1 MKGGCLYND
10 LVKAT
15 DTVVALTDEDA
26 NFPAENAKTEEAA
39 LVARTLLGY
48 TTAIKF
54 RISLVSPQSPRVFAL
69 VNHNLAAGTIDINSY
84 TANNFS
90 TGKVT
95 IATLDVRELDIC
107 HYTLTPPAARNY
119 WEFDFTNAT
128 AFTRGPFQE
137 YFIELGRAMLYSVC
151 DADLSTI
158 EDYKRTH
165 AHEFSNIVNETP
177 WGARWVHNVE
187 SRRERIKLTWSAR
200 LGMTI
205 RDALRALLALTDGDA
220 RPFLLIPDLALTE
233 CFYGYATEPSIS
245 WVESWIDYATENLAL
260 EMVTASR
267 GLKKVNFYS

>member
-10 LVKAT
+10 WVKAD

-39 LVARTLLGY
+39 LTARTLSGY
-48 TTAIKF
+48 TTAIKYQ
-54 RISLVSPQSPRVFAL
+54 ISLISAQAPRIFGL
-69 VNHNLAAGTIDINSY
+69 VNHNLATGTIDINSY
-84 TANNFS
+84 TASNFT
-90 TGKVT
+90 TGKVK
-95 IATLDVRELDIC
+95 IATVDVRELDMA
-107 HYTLTPPAARNY
+107 YYAAAAPAARSY

-128 AFTRGPFQE
+128 TFARDVFQE
-137 YFIELGRAMLYSVC
+137 YYVELGRAMLYSAC
-151 DADLSTI
+151 DADLAMI

-177 WGARWVHNVE
+177 WGARWIHNIE
-187 SRRERIKLTWSAR
+187 SRRERIKLTWGAR

-233 CFYGYATEPSIS
+233 CFYGYTTEPSIS
-245 WVESWIDYATENLAL
+245 WVESWVDYATEDLSF

-267 GLKKVNFYS
+267 GLKKTNNYY